1 MQGDGARQGQHRA
14 YVALSLYIRRVT
26 EPIAKLASEH
36 GRLAIDTEFV
46 SERRYQAQL
55 CLVQVA
61 VPDAGEPEG
70 VRTDVLDPLDE
81 AVALDPAPLARVLA
95 DPSVQVIMHAG
106 RQDVAI
112 LHRTWDTDI
121 TNVFDT
127 QVAAGFLGFGNQEG
141 YESLVRSALGIKLRG
156 GEGFTRWD
164 RRPLTE
170 KQISYAADDARLLLT
185 LGAQMESRLAERGRL
200 EWAREESL
208 LVQASRD
215 ERNPKRAYER
225 LPKLARLDAGQ
236 RATAWRLCEWREGLA
251 SEADRPPSYVVPDQ
265 ALVELARRRPRDQAA
280 LEAIR
285 GLPQQTLH
293 RRGGDLIKQIERSRE
308 DQPPPAAPA
317 APRRDPSE
325 APLISLA
332 QAVVRHRSMESGV
345 ATELIATQSELAAL
359 VGALRRGADGST
371 VRALKGWRRELVG
384 EELRELIEGRRA
396 VSVAADGSLVLAPAA
411 A

>member
-1 MQGDGARQGQHRA
+1 
-14 YVALSLYIRRVT
+14 VT
-26 EPIAKLASEH
+26 ELLAQRASEH

-61 VPDAGEPEG
+61 VPDAEGPEG
-70 VRTDVLDPLDE
+70 VRTDVLDPLDDS
-81 AVALDPAPLARVLA
+81 VALDPAPLARVLA
-95 DPSVQVIMHAG
+95 DPAVGVIMHAG

-112 LHRTWDTDI
+112 LRRTWNTDI

-141 YESLVRSALGIKLRG
+141 YESLVRSALGVALKG

-170 KQISYAADDARLLLT
+170 KQISYAGDDARLLLA
-185 LGAQMESRLAERGRL
+185 LGAEMERRLAEKGRL

-215 ERNPKRAYER
+215 ERSPERAYER
-225 LPKLARLDAGQ
+225 LPKLGRLDGGQ
-236 RATAWRLCEWREGLA
+236 RAAAWRLCEWRERLA
-251 SEADRPPSYVVPDQ
+251 RKADRPPSYIVPDQ
-265 ALVELARRRPRDQAA
+265 ALVELARRRPGNRAA

-293 RRGGDLIKQIERSRE
+293 RRGAELIEQIELSRE
-308 DQPPPAAPA
+308 DQAPPAAPS
-317 APRRDPSE
+317 APRRDPAE
-325 APLISLA
+325 APLIALA
-332 QAVVRHRSMESGV
+332 QAVLRHRSMESGV

-359 VGALRRGADGST
+359 VGAVRRGIDGSA
-371 VRALKGWRRELVG
+371 VRALEGWRRELVG
-384 EELRELIEGRRA
+384 DELRELIEGRRA
-396 VSVAADGSLVLAPAA
+396 VSVDADGGLRVVPA
-411 A
+411 

>member
-1 MQGDGARQGQHRA
+1 M
-14 YVALSLYIRRVT
+14 T
-26 EPIAKLASEH
+26 ELLAQRASEH

-61 VPDAGEPEG
+61 VPDAEGPEG
-70 VRTDVLDPLDE
+70 VRTDVLDPLDDS
-81 AVALDPAPLARVLA
+81 VALDPAPLARVLA
-95 DPSVQVIMHAG
+95 DPAVGVIMHAG

-112 LHRTWDTDI
+112 LRRTWNTDI

-141 YESLVRSALGIKLRG
+141 YESLVRSALGVALKG

-170 KQISYAADDARLLLT
+170 KQISYAGDDARLLLA
-185 LGAQMESRLAERGRL
+185 LGAEMERRLAEKGRL

-215 ERNPKRAYER
+215 ERSPERAYER
-225 LPKLARLDAGQ
+225 LPKLGRLDGGQ
-236 RATAWRLCEWREGLA
+236 RAAAWRLCEWRERLA
-251 SEADRPPSYVVPDQ
+251 RKADRPPSYIVPDQ
-265 ALVELARRRPRDQAA
+265 ALVELARRRPGNRAA

-293 RRGGDLIKQIERSRE
+293 RRGAELIEQIELSRE
-308 DQPPPAAPA
+308 DQAPPAAPS
-317 APRRDPSE
+317 APRRDPAE
-325 APLISLA
+325 APLIALA
-332 QAVVRHRSMESGV
+332 QAVLRHRSMESGV

-359 VGALRRGADGST
+359 VGAVRRGIDGSA
-371 VRALKGWRRELVG
+371 VRALEGWRRELVG
-384 EELRELIEGRRA
+384 DELRELIEGRRA
-396 VSVAADGSLVLAPAA
+396 VSVDADGGLRVVPA
-411 A
+411 